1 MHRDFRLKQTR
12 QATSEHI
19 FSTVILNLWFPY
31 ITDFLAIFHANLTN
45 AAIMLPLTVLSIFL
59 PFVLT
64 LPPLQPRQQDC
75 SYYPNQTRQATAPYI
90 LRLEG
95 TLTNTTLGYLN
106 AFNPTPYALLTSD
119 ISSASVAFTAPS
131 WNTDAAL
138 LFWNGSQ
145 ATEKGLN
152 LPVEALWSP
161 ETIAPVPTNG
171 CGSRTIS
178 LVAKHSESGEC
189 GMAGK
194 KVVAYAGCPAWGTT
208 NDGGQVCKKER
219 FFVCDHTNLDGVSDE
234 DVVVHY
240 GWGATAKYGPI
251 CKEVDLVSAC
261 P

>member
-1 MHRDFRLKQTR
+1 
-12 QATSEHI
+12 
-19 FSTVILNLWFPY
+19 
-31 ITDFLAIFHANLTN
+31 
-45 AAIMLPLTVLSIFL
+45 MLPVTAFIAFL
-59 PFVLT
+59 PFTFALPT
-64 LPPLQPRQQDC
+64 LQSRQQDC
-75 SYYPNQTRQATAPYI
+75 SYYPNQTRQASASYV

-106 AFNPTPYALLTSD
+106 AFNPSPYALLTS
-119 ISSASVAFTAPS
+119 SKEGASVAFTAPS

-161 ETIAPVPTNG
+161 QTIAPIPTAG

-178 LVAKHSESGEC
+178 LVTNYSDAGEC
-189 GMAGK
+189 GMADK

-208 NDGGQVCKKER
+208 NDGGQICKKER
-219 FFVCDHTNLDGVSDE
+219 FFVCDHTGLEGMSDE

-240 GWGATAKYGPI
+240 GWGATAQYGPI
-251 CKEVDLVSAC
+251 CKEVDLVSEC